1 VIDGRAVVHPSARI
15 DSSANIGPFAVIG
28 EDVEIGPDTRIDSHA
43 VIEGPTRIGS
53 SNHIYSFASIGGD
66 PQDKKYRGEHT
77 WLIIGDHNTIREYT
91 TINRGTVQGGGK
103 TVIGDDNWI
112 MAYVH
117 VAHDCLIGSHTIAA
131 NGSALAGHVV
141 IDDYVGIGAFAK
153 IYQFCRVGCHAFIG
167 FDSGVTQDVPPY
179 VTVSGTPAEPH
190 GINSEGLKRCGFTPS
205 QMRVIKE
212 SYRILYRRNL
222 MLEEALNK
230 ISELAKEN
238 HELDPVI
245 EVIRNSKRGIAR

>member
-1 VIDGRAVVHPSARI
+1 MIDARAVIHPDAKIDPSAK
-15 DSSANIGPFAVIG
+15 IGPFAVIG
-28 EDVEIGPDTRIDSHA
+28 ADVEIGPETKIDAHA
-43 VIEGPTRIGS
+43 VIEGPTQIGTA
-53 SNHIYSFASIGGD
+53 NHIYSFASIGGD
-66 PQDKKYRGEHT
+66 PQDKKYHGERT

-117 VAHDCLIGSHTIAA
+117 VAHDCQIGSHTIAA

-141 IDDYVGIGAFAK
+141 IDDYVGIGAFGK
-153 IYQFCRVGCHAFIG
+153 IYQFSRVGCHAFIG

-190 GINSEGLKRCGFTPS
+190 GINSEGLRRRGFTPA
-205 QMRVIKE
+205 QMRIIKE

-222 MLEEALNK
+222 MLEEALNQLHV
-230 ISELAKEN
+230 LAKEN
-238 HELDPVI
+238 PELEPFI
-245 EVIRNSKRGIAR
+245 EVIRSSKRGIVR